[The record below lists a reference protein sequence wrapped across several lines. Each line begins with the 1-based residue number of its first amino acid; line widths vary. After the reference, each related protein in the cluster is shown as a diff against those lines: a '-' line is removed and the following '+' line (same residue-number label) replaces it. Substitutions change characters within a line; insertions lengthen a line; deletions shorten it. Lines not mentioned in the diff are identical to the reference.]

1 MSFDIKLQNGDVV
14 LSNGDIKQVVDT
26 EKLVQDILKIT
37 LTDIGSNPLYPWYG
51 SSVSKSLIGS
61 ALPSNIT
68 LQIAQ
73 SQLQNSIENLKKMQS
88 IQFNSYQKT
97 TPDELISG
105 ILDILIDRNKRDLR
119 LFTVNIR
126 VLTQGLKPVQTSF
139 NVTNI

>member
-1 MSFDIKLQNGDVV
+1 
-14 LSNGDIKQVVDT
+14 
-26 EKLVQDILKIT
+26 
-37 LTDIGSNPLYPWYG
+37 
-51 SSVSKSLIGS
+51 
-61 ALPSNIT
+61 
-68 LQIAQ
+68 
-73 SQLQNSIENLKKMQS
+73 MQS